1 MAGRRQKK
9 QAKKE
14 AEQQQQ
20 QQAQAQQA
28 QAQDDLKRAYEACM
42 EARNYTVK

>member
-9 QAKKE
+9 KAEQQ

-20 QQAQAQQA
+20 QQQQAQQA
-28 QAQDDLKRAYEACM
+28 QATDNVKRAYSACM
-42 EARNYTVK
+42 ESRNYTVK

>member
-1 MAGRRQKK
+1 VAGRRQKK
-9 QAKKE
+9 KAQKE

-20 QQAQAQQA
+20 QQQQGQQA
-28 QAQDDLKRAYEACM
+28 QATDNLRRAYSACM